1 MRALLLSLL
10 LAQAASEPPEKFP
23 FSAELEPVYERVF
36 DQVQQGQSEQ
46 ARPGVEQLVREAPD
60 NPRAW
65 RLLGFLE
72 METQPKRAEEAL
84 RKALELGIDGHRRAD
99 VLATLASQSLDTPA
113 QQKQARRWLLEALQ
127 LNPKE
132 PRALY
137 LSAVLYNTA
146 NEFDRARGYVDRLL
160 ELHPD
165 MASAHALRAAILA
178 NQGEDEEAAEE
189 VAAARAGGATAPFFE
204 EIEGRSDDAR
214 MFRLAWQLPLGMV
227 LLLGLSL
234 GLLYLAGTLLSRV
247 QVKRLASVDARLLRD
262 EQTPQERRID
272 KLYNAVLWAGSL
284 LFYVSVPMTLIIT
297 LATGGALLYGLFLLP
312 RIPVKLILIALVIG
326 LGGLWAIVRGLF
338 VSGPKE
344 GGGRVLTEAEAPR
357 LFAALAE
364 VAEVARAK
372 KVDKVYLDADAGIG
386 VREAGGTW
394 RVLLGGGERIL
405 HLGYAALRGMSVTE
419 LKAILAHEYGHFS
432 HGETRLNPVIGRIQ
446 TSVLHTLQG
455 MAELGQMTY
464 ANPVYWFLRVYFAV
478 YLGVT
483 MGHSR
488 RRELLADRAAALAYG
503 GDAFGAAL
511 NRAIRNG
518 ELFDRSA
525 VSTLIML
532 RQTGR
537 PCQNLYRCL
546 DAADTMTPGSLRE
559 LRTTELVQREEGK
572 YDSHPPPHERIAR
585 VAGIPAHRP
594 VDEEPALTLF
604 EAPEKLAEEL
614 TGEFAHKVEDY
625 LTQRGAEL
633 PPVRGEVVPALQEQ
647 FAGAVAFH
655 RDALDMRERAHP
667 EADTALVASARKLEE
682 TVGADDPFIVPVL
695 QEMAYAQHRMGDTPA
710 AQASLQR
717 AIGILEALPV
727 KDQGEIDALKQQLN
741 NVSSKAA

>member
-1 MRALLLSLL
+1 MHALLLSLL
-10 LAQAASEPPEKFP
+10 LAQAATEPAEKFP
-23 FSAELEPVYERVF
+23 FDPKLESVYERAF
-36 DQVQQGQSEQ
+36 DQVQEGQFEQ

-72 METQPKRAEEAL
+72 SKEKPQKAEEAFQ
-84 RKALELGIDGHRRAD
+84 RALELGIDGKRRAD
-99 VLATLASQSLDTPA
+99 VLRSLATQAMDTPA
-113 QQKQARRWLLEALQ
+113 RRPQARKWIDEALR
-127 LNPKE
+127 LNPEE
-132 PRALY
+132 PGALY
-137 LSAVLYNTA
+137 FSAVFLTEDGNFA
-146 NEFDRARGYVDRLL
+146 LARERVERLL

-165 MASAHALRAAILA
+165 MAGAHALHAAILA
-178 NQGEDEEAAEE
+178 NQGEDEAAAEE
-189 VAAARAGGATAPFFE
+189 VAVARAGGAEAAFFQE
-204 EIEGRSDDAR
+204 VESRGDHAR
-214 MFRLAWQLPLGMV
+214 MFRLAWQIPLGMV
-227 LLLGLSL
+227 LFLGSSL

-247 QVKRLASVDARLLRD
+247 QVKRLAAVDARLLRD

-272 KLYNAVLWAGSL
+272 QLYNAVLWAGSL
-284 LFYVSVPMTLIIT
+284 LFYVSVPMTLVLT
-297 LATGGALLYGLFLLP
+297 LVTGGALIYGLFLLP
-312 RIPVKLILIALVIG
+312 RIPVKLILIALVVG
-326 LGGLWAIVRGLF
+326 LGGLWAIIRGLF
-338 VSGPKE
+338 VSGPKDN
-344 GGGRVLTEAEAPR
+344 GGRVLTEEEAPR
-357 LFAALAE
+357 LFAALTE
-364 VAEVARAK
+364 VAEVARAR

-405 HLGYAALRGMSVTE
+405 HLGYAALRGLSITE

-432 HGETRLNPVIGRIQ
+432 HGETRLNPVISRIQ
-446 TSVLHTLQG
+446 TSVIHTLQG
-455 MAELGQMTY
+455 MAELGQSTY
-464 ANPVYWFLRVYFAV
+464 VNPVYWFLRAYFFV

-511 NRAIRNG
+511 TRAIRNG
-518 ELFDRSA
+518 ELFERSA
-525 VSTLIML
+525 IATLVMM
-532 RQTGR
+532 RRTGR

-546 DAADTMTPGSLRE
+546 DAADTLTPGSLRE
-559 LRTTELVQREEGK
+559 LRAKELVEREQGK

-594 VDEEPALTLF
+594 VEDATALSLF

-614 TGEFAHKVEDY
+614 TGELAGKVEDY
-625 LTQRGAEL
+625 LTHQGDEL

-647 FAGAVAFH
+647 FASAVAFH
-655 RDALDMRERAHP
+655 RDALDLRERKHA
-667 EADTALVASARKLEE
+667 EADGALVDSARKLEE
-682 TVGADDPFIVPVL
+682 TVGSGDPFIVPVL
-695 QEMAYAQHRMGDTPA
+695 QEMAQAQHRMGDTPA

-717 AIGILEALPV
+717 AIGILEALPLR
-727 KDQGEIDALKQQLN
+727 DQGEIDALKQQLE